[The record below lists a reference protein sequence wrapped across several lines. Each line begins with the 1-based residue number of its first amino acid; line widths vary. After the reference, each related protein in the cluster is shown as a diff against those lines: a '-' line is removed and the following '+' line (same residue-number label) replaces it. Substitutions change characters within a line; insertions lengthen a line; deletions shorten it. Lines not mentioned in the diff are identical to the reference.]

1 MWSNKYVEIPFAEHG
16 RSLEGCDCWGLACVI
31 YKQELG
37 INLPEL
43 LDYKNTKDSQTIA
56 ELYKEEHQRW
66 TEISEGGEKPF
77 DILIFNVMGLP
88 THVGIVITKG
98 LMIHCEYGIGTHVT
112 EYKRELAWK
121 KRLVGIYRYER

>member
-1 MWSNKYVEIPFAEHG
+1 MWSNKYVEIPFSEHG

-37 INLPEL
+37 VNLPKL
-43 LDYKNTKDSQTIA
+43 LDYKNTKDSQSIA

-66 TEISEGGEKPF
+66 TEISEGDEKPF